1 MTMAGTPFS
10 LRLTPEIRSRL
21 EYEAKSLDRSASYV
35 ANKAIESFLEARADR
50 RRALE
55 AAVAEADKGE
65 FISEE
70 AMHAWMESWDTENEL
85 PPPEPDVFLNK
96 QK

>member
-1 MTMAGTPFS
+1 MSSVPFS
-10 LRLTPEIRSRL
+10 LRLEPKVRSQL
-21 EYEAKSLDRSASYV
+21 EQEAKSLDRSASYV
-35 ANKAIESFLEARADR
+35 ATKAIESFLEARADR

-55 AAVAEADKGE
+55 EAVAEADKGV

-85 PPPEPDVFLNK
+85 PPPEPDVFLK
-96 QK
+96 KRQ